1 MRKLILIL
9 TILVFCFGCTP
20 LMKYEPPKFDPPKKI
35 DRYKLPPDP
44 FRELDPPKPLFLAE
58 TEDGK
63 WKEVPKEKATVIA
76 YFPKEHDKIVLR
88 LQYYKEIL
96 PQMEQLVNVYIEL
109 NNVRVEIQM
118 DEKLA
123 KEVYKQL
130 WIDAQNGRITDQRW
144 DTVNKAGM
152 WAIIIGLLIN
162 LGIAL

>member
-1 MRKLILIL
+1 MKKLLG
-9 TILVFCFGCTP
+9 ILVILSFLVSCTP
-20 LMKYEPPKFDPPKKI
+20 LMQYTPPKLDPPKKI
-35 DRYKLPPDP
+35 ERYKLPVDP
-44 FRELDPPKPLFLAE
+44 FKDLEPPKPIFLAK
-58 TEDGK
+58 TEDGN
-63 WKEVPKEKATVIA
+63 WKEVPKEQGIIIA

-109 NNVRVEIQM
+109 NNIRVEIQM

-144 DTVNKAGM
+144 DTANKAGM

-162 LGIAL
+162 MAIAL